1 MRRLLLTGL
10 LLFLSVLYAAAQD
23 LWLYSVNGHVE
34 VRSLACD
41 WKDAGSGISALSLT
55 DSLRIGDNSSV
66 TILDRS
72 AEKVYALQA
81 AGENEVRNLVNVARK
96 RNEKSSKGLIS
107 FLWNS
112 FRGDDSADNHRRSA
126 GVVYRDD
133 DINYAI
139 AASILEGKGALNVSL
154 MLIDNNGDSINHH
167 VTVGELA
174 YLKVSNNTGQS
185 LFVNLFDIDAD
196 GQIVNCTPTSSS
208 QEMAKLLIPPY
219 SEVIL
224 NTFPIVFGY
233 PLGTDRLVLVAC
245 QKVFDADRVIE
256 CIRTQNFTTG
266 SLELGIDSMSVR
278 VSD

>member
-133 DINYAI
+133 DINSAI

-154 MLIDNNGDSINHH
+154 MLIDNNGDSIDHH

-233 PLGTDRLVLVAC
+233 PLGTDRLVLVAY

-256 CIRTQNFTTG
+256 CIRTQNVTTG

>member
-66 TILDRS
+66 TILDSS

-133 DINYAI
+133 DINSAI

-154 MLIDNNGDSINHH
+154 MLIDNNGDSIDHH

-233 PLGTDRLVLVAC
+233 PLGTDRLVLVAY

-256 CIRTQNFTTG
+256 CIRTQNVTTG

>member
-133 DINYAI
+133 DINSAI

-154 MLIDNNGDSINHH
+154 MLIDNNGDSIDHH

-245 QKVFDADRVIE
+245 SKVFDADRVIE
-256 CIRTQNFTTG
+256 CIRTQNVTTG